1 MHFVRSLPHAQRHA
15 ARLPSAPFM
24 MKAVLPSNSC
34 PHNVITL
41 CAVQDGV
48 LRQVD
53 GRAVTCDAI
62 QQAFL
67 AAAQQDAA
75 RMPCYVAIARY
86 AHGQPVLLRR
96 AAFSRLCARL
106 QQHAYRS
113 AEDVTSQDEAMP
125 CCVQVCDGFLAP
137 CLGPCTWQKLCTDS
151 VCGSHTHAR

>member
-1 MHFVRSLPHAQRHA
+1 VPRSSNATTMHFVRSVPHAQRRA

-34 PHNVITL
+34 LHT
-41 CAVQDGV
+41 
-48 LRQVD
+48 
-53 GRAVTCDAI
+53 VTCDAI

-106 QQHAYRS
+106 QQREHRS

-125 CCVQVCDGFLAP
+125 YCVQVCDGFVAP